1 MGGMSTVWTGD
12 PAQCEAI
19 GDQQLTDIKP
29 HPRTGDTHKGPH
41 VELSNAGLAFYNSIE
56 RVIVLTKIHRVSCIE
71 NPTTEEEIRHNDRA
85 NQFMQ
90 VLRKVR
96 DLELTEED
104 YFWLTELKES
114 KASLEKRF
122 SSQTL
127 LFSWTFGARRKKTQK
142 TTASTTTETSCAN

>member
-1 MGGMSTVWTGD
+1 MNRQNLAAITRTDTPWAVCQLYGQRD

-19 GDQQLTDIKP
+19 GDQQLTDMKP
-29 HPRTGDTHKGPH
+29 HPRTGDTHAGTH

-71 NPTTEEEIRHNDRA
+71 NPTTEDEIRHNDRA
-85 NQFMQ
+85 NEFMQ

-114 KASLEKRF
+114 KASMEKKI
-122 SSQTL
+122 
-127 LFSWTFGARRKKTQK
+127 LFADAPF
-142 TTASTTTETSCAN
+142 